1 MSKLGIK
8 MIKVDQSEEFRRSGM
23 VLITDPRAD
32 YYLKNCNDAKKKRKW
47 NAHLKM
53 FQFH

>member
-1 MSKLGIK
+1 MTKLGIK

-32 YYLKNCNDAKKKRKW
+32 YYLKNRNNAKKKRKW
-47 NAHLKM
+47 YTHLEM

>member
-23 VLITDPRAD
+23 GLITDPRAD
-32 YYLKNCNDAKKKRKW
+32 YYLKNRNNAKKKRKW
-47 NAHLKM
+47 YTHLEM

>member
-1 MSKLGIK
+1 

-32 YYLKNCNDAKKKRKW
+32 YYLKNRNNAKKKRKW
-47 NAHLKM
+47 YTHLEM

>member
-32 YYLKNCNDAKKKRKW
+32 YYLKNRNNTQKICRY
-47 NAHLKM
+47 
-53 FQFH
+53 

>member
-8 MIKVDQSEEFRRSGM
+8 MIKIDQSEEFRRSGM
-23 VLITDPRAD
+23 VLITDTRAD
-32 YYLKNCNDAKKKRKW
+32 YYLKNRNNAKKKRKW
-47 NAHLKM
+47 YTHLEM

>member
-8 MIKVDQSEEFRRSGM
+8 MIKVDQSEEFSRSGM

-32 YYLKNCNDAKKKRKW
+32 YYLKNRNNAKKKRKW
-47 NAHLKM
+47 YTHLEM